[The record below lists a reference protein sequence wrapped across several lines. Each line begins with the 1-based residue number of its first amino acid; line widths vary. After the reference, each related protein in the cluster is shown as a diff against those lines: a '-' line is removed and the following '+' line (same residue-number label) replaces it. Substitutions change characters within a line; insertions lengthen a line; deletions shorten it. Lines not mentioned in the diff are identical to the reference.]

1 MAYDPSPL
9 SSSTI
14 WLDCC
19 GFDFVC
25 CSGGT
30 WTSNALRERG
40 CVIMKMISSTSSTS
54 ISGVTLMSELRPS
67 PPPVGPIAMGSAPRF
82 LFHERRFLLG
92 DGADH
97 PYTRLPGDLDGLL
110 DAPKRDVLVRLQE
123 QDLVRG
129 TTFVERLE
137 PPGKLF
143 VGDRLRPSAKVEEEL
158 LVLIDPEP
166 DLVRPFGPV
175 LGVVGARDGRLEALR
190 DQRRDDHEDD
200 QQHQHHVDQRRDV
213 DVGLDGRAGASG

>member
-30 WTSNALRERG
+30 WTSNALRESG

-67 PPPVGPIAMGSAPRF
+67 PPPVGPIAMGSAPLF
-82 LFHERRFLLG
+82 LFDERLFLLG

-129 TTFVERLE
+129 TTFVERL
-137 PPGKLF
+137 
-143 VGDRLRPSAKVEEEL
+143 VL
-158 LVLIDPEP
+158 LEPEP

-175 LGVVGARDGRLEALR
+175 LGVVGARYVRLEALR